1 MKDSWEQGPVSRTW
15 AAGSELLAT
24 NLSPTVSW
32 PHDLDRS
39 VNFSGSFSR
48 CVARNPRLTSNYA
61 RIVLESRLGGR
72 VGSLAVKHFTV
83 AVAVLSAHL
92 ASFRAVMENLKRY
105 GVLRTV
111 SRLLPF
117 STGKGPPGPS
127 NPLSPTSAEFHWLRM
142 LESPHPAPAGAWSPH
157 VAMPT
162 GDLLSRGV
170 LCFVSELPLAPV

>member
-83 AVAVLSAHL
+83 AVAVP
-92 ASFRAVMENLKRY
+92 
-105 GVLRTV
+105 V
-111 SRLLPF
+111 SPPRLLQGGDGEPETVWGT
-117 STGKGPPGPS
+117 SHS
-127 NPLSPTSAEFHWLRM
+127 LQASPLFHWKR
-142 LESPHPAPAGAWSPH
+142 S
-157 VAMPT
+157 
-162 GDLLSRGV
+162 SR
-170 LCFVSELPLAPV
+170 PI